1 MSPDPFS
8 GAQGATLVEHWRS
21 CQPLPGVMPSYG
33 AVVLGRL
40 GRLADRCALIATCGG
55 RAQRILW
62 GGAGFRDWFEGD
74 VHGLSLADAPDEI
87 RQPVGEIVGAAL
99 RTGEPASARCD
110 RVSDGIVTTWHL
122 VGVPLTNHEG
132 APLVLVHLDGEAAR
146 IELMQAMFGVTG
158 QGLMALGTVRDAEGA
173 VTDFKIV
180 ALNQGAAEILGQPV
194 MMLQWQRLAALVPAR
209 LGLTRWLTGVV
220 GRPDRTA
227 FELAY
232 PNLDGTVRHLKIEAN
247 AIGDLIA
254 IAMTDVGDIK
264 AREDSFRFLFENNPL
279 PMWLVD
285 QESGLFI
292 AVNEA
297 AILHYGFSS
306 EQFLSRHLQHL
317 SDTHLEGRPADGG
330 VRRHRRADGSV
341 IEVTLLER
349 SLVFEG
355 RPVLL
360 GAAID
365 VTEQRRAEAR
375 ITHMAHHDSL
385 TGLPNRVLFA
395 TRLSEAIAEHAR
407 NGARTALLCLD
418 LDKFKFVNDTLG
430 HPAGDALLRQVAER
444 IAGCLRREDFVAR
457 LGGDEFAILLR
468 SPDSETVRRIA
479 ERIIEALSR
488 PVRLGDRDC
497 QIGVSIG
504 IARLP
509 EHGRDPDSLQRN
521 ADLALYRAKAEGGSV
536 AHCFEVAMDSW
547 ARSQRRRET
556 DLHEAFARGDLTL
569 AYQPVI
575 DVRTQAIVGFE
586 ALLRWH
592 HPVEGPIPPSEFVPL
607 AEQTGLIGPLG
618 AWVLRQACTEA
629 QGWAEPLLVAVNLS
643 PVQFRDPGLV
653 TMVGEVLSQSGLAP
667 ARLELEVTE
676 SVLLAASETN
686 LETLHAL
693 RALGVRIA
701 MDDFGTGYSS
711 LSYLQKFPFDKIK
724 IDRSFVQQ
732 LGENRHSA
740 AIVQAVIGLG
750 ASLGIVTVAEGV
762 ETESQFAHL
771 LAEGCDEAQGYLFGR
786 PIPIAEA
793 RQLIRPDRRPLLVA

>member
-1 MSPDPFS
+1 M
-8 GAQGATLVEHWRS
+8 
-21 CQPLPGVMPSYG
+21 PGYD

-40 GRLADRCALIATCGG
+40 GRLADRCALVTTHEG
-55 RAQRILW
+55 RAERVLW
-62 GGAGFRDWFEGD
+62 GGPGFRDWFEGE
-74 VHGLSLADAPDEI
+74 VHGLPLVEVPDEI
-87 RQPVGEIVGAAL
+87 RRPVEEIAVAAL
-99 RTGEPASARCD
+99 STGEPAGARCD
-110 RVSDGIVTTWHL
+110 RISDGIVTTWDL
-122 VGVPLTNHEG
+122 VGVPLANGNG
-132 APLVLVHLDGEAAR
+132 APLILLHVEAEGVR
-146 IELMQAMFGVTG
+146 TELMQAMLGATG
-158 QGLMALGTVRDAEGA
+158 QGLMALGSIRDAAGT
-173 VTDFKIV
+173 VIDFKIV
-180 ALNQGAAEILGQPV
+180 ALNQGATEILGHPAAA
-194 MMLQWQRLAALVPAR
+194 LQWQRLEALVPAR
-209 LGLTRWLTGVV
+209 LGLTPWLRGIAERT
-220 GRPDRTA
+220 DRTA
-227 FELAY
+227 FTLAY
-232 PNLDGTVRHLKIEAN
+232 PHPDGAVRHLKVEAR

-264 AREDSFRFLFENNPL
+264 AREESFRFLFESNPL

-285 QESGLFI
+285 QETGRFA

-297 AILHYGFSS
+297 AILHYGYNRDS
-306 EQFLSRHLQHL
+306 FLSRHLHDL
-317 SDTHLEGRPADGG
+317 SDGGAGGFPAGG

-349 SLVFEG
+349 SLTFEG

-395 TRLSEAIAEHAR
+395 ARLGEAIAEQAR
-407 NGARTALLCLD
+407 SGAGTALLCLD

-444 IAGCLRREDFVAR
+444 ITACLRREDFVAR
-457 LGGDEFAILLR
+457 LGGDEFAVLLR
-468 SPDSETVRRIA
+468 APDAATVRRIA
-479 ERIIEALSR
+479 GQIIEALSR
-488 PVRLGDRDC
+488 PIRLGDRDC

-509 EHGRDPDSLQRN
+509 EHGRDPDTLQRN
-521 ADLALYRAKAEGGSV
+521 ADLALYRAKAEGGGV
-536 AHCFEVAMDSW
+536 AHCFEAAMDGW

-556 DLHEAFARGDLTL
+556 DLHEAFARGDLML
-569 AYQPVI
+569 AYQPVV

-592 HPVEGPIPPSEFVPL
+592 HPVEGPIPPGEFVPL

-618 AWVLRQACTEA
+618 AWVLRQACAEA
-629 QGWAEPLLVAVNLS
+629 RDWKAPLRVAVNLS

-653 TMVGEVLSQSGLAP
+653 TVVDEALSQTGLAP
-667 ARLELEVTE
+667 ERLELEVTE

-686 LETLHAL
+686 LATLHSL
-693 RALGVRIA
+693 RKLGVRIS

-711 LSYLQKFPFDKIK
+711 LSYLQRFPFDKIK

-732 LGENRHSA
+732 LGDSHHSA
-740 AIVQAVIGLG
+740 AIVRAVIGLG
-750 ASLGIVTVAEGV
+750 ASLGIVTVAEGI
-762 ETESQFAHL
+762 ETEGQFAHL
-771 LAEGCDEAQGYLFGR
+771 RAEGCDEAQGYLFGH
-786 PIPIAEA
+786 PVPAAEA
-793 RQLIRPDRRPLLVA
+793 RRLIRPDSRPLLVA